1 MATEPMSVRRS
12 SAFETS
18 SDSSTASLPR
28 SRIILHSVTAG
39 ENPRTLKRS
48 WTEQARRLGASLT
61 LKLVGLVGI
70 FIALPIVLYSQFES
84 ADRQMREL
92 VTRAV
97 QDRSKLIGHALA
109 PVLRTLEPGGDG
121 VLNAE
126 LAKFAS
132 DGTVLRLMVQP
143 VSPTGEVQPD
153 NGFYFMASAPE
164 IKAEEVAPELDELAR
179 RGILKKLSD
188 ACMGD
193 ASEELRYRQPNGTVE
208 LLTSIIP
215 IKTARGCWVL
225 TSTHTT
231 SEFLNTSIGRP
242 YWETRAVRVA
252 AGIYLVLAILAM
264 LAAVSIFLSL
274 RRFREV
280 ADEIGQGRI
289 GDYAFSQR
297 NIVPEL
303 SSVARD
309 FDKLVLDL
317 KHLSQQIRQSA
328 EDNAHSFKTP
338 LAAIQS
344 SLSPVRKS
352 VPLEDQ
358 RARRALEIIDSSLAR
373 LLALVNAAQR
383 FDTGTADLIE
393 APRVPTNL
401 TQLVGEATLNVRE
414 IMASRDIRL
423 IRRLDD
429 AVTVR
434 SAKGMLET
442 VLQNILENAISF
454 SPRGATLIITLT
466 QDHDSVEL
474 QIDDEGPGIPA
485 EKIERM
491 FERYFSSRPNQ
502 ASEAGRPPHSGLGL
516 WIVRRNVEALG
527 GEVRASN
534 RVGGGLSVAVVLP
547 RIND

>member
-1 MATEPMSVRRS
+1 
-12 SAFETS
+12 
-18 SDSSTASLPR
+18 
-28 SRIILHSVTAG
+28 
-39 ENPRTLKRS
+39 
-48 WTEQARRLGASLT
+48 
-61 LKLVGLVGI
+61 
-70 FIALPIVLYSQFES
+70 
-84 ADRQMREL
+84 MRDL
-92 VTRAV
+92 VTRAI

-109 PVLRTLEPGGDG
+109 PVLRTLEPGADG
-121 VLNAE
+121 ILNAE

-143 VSPTGEVQPD
+143 VSPTGEAQPD
-153 NGFYFMASAPE
+153 SGFYFVASAPE

-215 IKTARGCWVL
+215 IKTGRGCWVL

-344 SLSPVRKS
+344 SLSPVRKV

-358 RARRALEIIDSSLAR
+358 RARRALEIIDSSIAR

-401 TQLVGEATLNVRE
+401 TQLVGEATLNFRE
-414 IMASRDIRL
+414 ITASRDIRL

-429 AVTVR
+429 SVVVR

-442 VLQNILENAISF
+442 VLQNILENATSF
-454 SPRGATLIITLT
+454 SPRGGSIIITLT
-466 QDHDSVEL
+466 QSHDTVEL

-485 EKIERM
+485 EKIERV

-502 ASEAGRPPHSGLGL
+502 LSEAGKPPHSGLGL

-527 GEVRASN
+527 GEVRATN
-534 RVGGGLSVAVVLP
+534 RVGGGLSVAITLP
-547 RIND
+547 RNSD

>member
-1 MATEPMSVRRS
+1 
-12 SAFETS
+12 
-18 SDSSTASLPR
+18 
-28 SRIILHSVTAG
+28 
-39 ENPRTLKRS
+39 
-48 WTEQARRLGASLT
+48 
-61 LKLVGLVGI
+61 
-70 FIALPIVLYSQFES
+70 
-84 ADRQMREL
+84 MRDL
-92 VTRAV
+92 VTRAI

-109 PVLRTLEPGGDG
+109 PVLKTVEPGNDG

-126 LAKFAS
+126 LGKFAS
-132 DGTVLRLMVQP
+132 DGTVLKLMLQP
-143 VSPTGEVQPD
+143 TAPAGEAQEAAFFFV
-153 NGFYFMASAPE
+153 ASAPS
-164 IKAEEVAPELDELAR
+164 IRADEVVPELDELGR
-179 RGILKKLSD
+179 RGILKRLSD

-344 SLSPVRKS
+344 SLSPVRKAVS
-352 VPLEDQ
+352 LEDQ

-383 FDTGTADLIE
+383 FDSSTADLIE

-401 TQLVGEATLNVRE
+401 TSWSARRRWRCARSWPAAT
-414 IMASRDIRL
+414 
-423 IRRLDD
+423 
-429 AVTVR
+429 
-434 SAKGMLET
+434 
-442 VLQNILENAISF
+442 
-454 SPRGATLIITLT
+454 
-466 QDHDSVEL
+466 SV
-474 QIDDEGPGIPA
+474 
-485 EKIERM
+485 
-491 FERYFSSRPNQ
+491 
-502 ASEAGRPPHSGLGL
+502 
-516 WIVRRNVEALG
+516 
-527 GEVRASN
+527 
-534 RVGGGLSVAVVLP
+534 
-547 RIND
+547 

>member
-1 MATEPMSVRRS
+1 
-12 SAFETS
+12 
-18 SDSSTASLPR
+18 
-28 SRIILHSVTAG
+28 
-39 ENPRTLKRS
+39 
-48 WTEQARRLGASLT
+48 
-61 LKLVGLVGI
+61 
-70 FIALPIVLYSQFES
+70 VLYSQFES
-84 ADRQMREL
+84 ADRQMRDL
-92 VTRAV
+92 VTRAI
-97 QDRSKLIGHALA
+97 QDRSKLIGHALV
-109 PVLRTLEPGGDG
+109 PLLRNTEPGADG
-121 VLNAE
+121 PLNAE

-132 DGTVLRLMVQP
+132 DGTVLKLMMQP
-143 VSPTGEVQPD
+143 GALPGEPQTAA
-153 NGFYFMASAPE
+153 GFYFVASAPA
-164 IKAEEVAPELDELAR
+164 IRSDDVSAELDELAR
-179 RGILKKLSD
+179 RGILKRLGE

-193 ASEELRYRQPNGTVE
+193 ASEELRYRHANGTVE

-215 IKTARGCWVL
+215 IKTAKGCWVL

-303 SSVARD
+303 SSVAHD
-309 FDKLVLDL
+309 FDKLVIDL
-317 KHLSQQIRQSA
+317 KRLSQQIRQSA

-344 SLSPVRKS
+344 SLTPVRRA
-352 VPLEDQ
+352 VAMDDQ
-358 RARRALEIIDSSLAR
+358 RARRALEIIDSSLKR

-383 FDTGTADLIE
+383 FDNNTADLIE

-401 TQLVGEATLNVRE
+401 TQLVGEATLNFRE

-429 AVTVR
+429 AVVVR

-442 VLQNILENAISF
+442 VLQNILENATSF
-454 SPRGATLIITLT
+454 SPRGGTIIITLT
-466 QDHDSVEL
+466 QDHQTVEL

-485 EKIERM
+485 DKIERM

-502 ASEAGRPPHSGLGL
+502 PSEPGRPPHSGLGL
-516 WIVRRNVEALG
+516 WIVKRNVEALG

-534 RVGGGLSVAVVLP
+534 RIGGGLSVAVLLP
-547 RIND
+547 RNGE